1 MSNIQRATP
10 EDSNIYL
17 TEETE
22 SSETVTTSMTT
33 LVTTTD
39 PSGNSVTDIQTIT
52 ISITST
58 ED

>member
-1 MSNIQRATP
+1 MSNIQKATP

-22 SSETVTTSMTT
+22 ISESVTTSMTT

-39 PSGNSVTDIQTIT
+39 PSGNQEIDVQTVTIT
-52 ISITST
+52 ITST
-58 ED
+58 QE

>member
-10 EDSNIYL
+10 EDSTIYL

-22 SSETVTTSMTT
+22 ISESVTTSMTT

-39 PSGNSVTDIQTIT
+39 PSGNQEIDVQTVTIT
-52 ISITST
+52 ITST
-58 ED
+58 QE

>member
-10 EDSNIYL
+10 EDSTIYL

-22 SSETVTTSMTT
+22 ISESVTTSMTT

-39 PSGNSVTDIQTIT
+39 PS
-52 ISITST
+52 
-58 ED
+58 

>member
-1 MSNIQRATP
+1 MSSITKATTD
-10 EDSNIYL
+10 DSIIYL

-33 LVTTTD
+33 LVTNTD
-39 PSGNSVTDIQTIT
+39 PSGNPVTDVQTVT

>member
-1 MSNIQRATP
+1 MSSTKATT
-10 EDSNIYL
+10 EDNFIYL

-22 SSETVTTSMTT
+22 DSETVTTNMTT

-39 PSGNSVTDIQTIT
+39 PSGNPETDVQTIT

>member
-22 SSETVTTSMTT
+22 ISESVTTRMTT
-33 LVTTTD
+33 LVTTTN
-39 PSGNSVTDIQTIT
+39 PSGNQEIDVQTVTIT
-52 ISITST
+52 ITST
-58 ED
+58 QE

>member
-22 SSETVTTSMTT
+22 ISETVISKLTT

-39 PSGNSVTDIQTIT
+39 PSGNTVTDVQTVT

>member
-1 MSNIQRATP
+1 MSSITKATR

-22 SSETVTTSMTT
+22 ISESATTSMTT

>member
-1 MSNIQRATP
+1 MSSITKATS
-10 EDSNIYL
+10 EDSVIYL
-17 TEETE
+17 TEETDVSE
-22 SSETVTTSMTT
+22 SVISTITT

-39 PSGNSVTDIQTIT
+39 PSGNPVTDVQTVT

>member
-1 MSNIQRATP
+1 MSSITKATP
-10 EDSNIYL
+10 EDSVIYL
-17 TEETE
+17 TEETDVRE
-22 SSETVTTSMTT
+22 SVISTITT

-39 PSGNSVTDIQTIT
+39 TSGVPTTTVSTVT

>member
-1 MSNIQRATP
+1 MSSITKATTD
-10 EDSNIYL
+10 DSIIYL

-33 LVTTTD
+33 LVTNTD
-39 PSGNSVTDIQTIT
+39 PSGNPVTDVQTVT

-58 ED
+58 QD